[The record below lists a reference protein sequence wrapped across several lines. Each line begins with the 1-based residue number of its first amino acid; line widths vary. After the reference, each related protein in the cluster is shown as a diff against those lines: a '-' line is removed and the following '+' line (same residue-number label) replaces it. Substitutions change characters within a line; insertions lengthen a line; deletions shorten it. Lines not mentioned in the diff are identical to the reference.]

1 MSNSEIQN
9 PTNEKSIGGVISF
22 LVKHPLEAV
31 IYRWNWKAAVL
42 SALLRSP
49 IFLVAYRKE
58 GLALAFGAAFA
69 QFFFRTLFGGINGA
83 IIQSF
88 SKVEPAWHAV
98 LTVPLI
104 LACFSHL
111 VEFIV
116 QSVYDSYTG
125 TTSMGKAIV
134 ASVIIS
140 IISAVFNLFAM
151 RRGTMLVKDENSQ
164 SLWKD
169 FKSFPRITYE
179 FILLPPRKIWQMF
192 HQGEN
197 LKAIITTILTSL
209 SAGLTAGILRGK
221 TSWAIV
227 VGFSV
232 LILLIIGVSIFSLI
246 NSRKIRQIEVI
257 SEQ

>member
-1 MSNSEIQN
+1 MFNHKNDLQMSNIEIQN
-9 PTNEKSIGGVISF
+9 PTNEKSIGGVLGYLIN
-22 LVKHPLEAV
+22 HPFDAV
-31 IYRWNWKAAVL
+31 VL

-69 QFFFRTLFGGINGA
+69 QFFFRTIFGGINGA
-83 IIQSF
+83 IIQAF
-88 SKVEPAWHAV
+88 SKVEPAWHAI
-98 LTVPLI
+98 LTVPLV

-116 QSVYDSYTG
+116 QSVYDNYTG

-197 LKAIITTILTSL
+197 LKAILATIFTSL
-209 SAGLTAGILRGK
+209 SAGLTAGILRN
-221 TSWAIV
+221 SFWAV
-227 VGFSV
+227 VIGFSV
-232 LILLIIGVSIFSLI
+232 LVLLIIGVSVFSII